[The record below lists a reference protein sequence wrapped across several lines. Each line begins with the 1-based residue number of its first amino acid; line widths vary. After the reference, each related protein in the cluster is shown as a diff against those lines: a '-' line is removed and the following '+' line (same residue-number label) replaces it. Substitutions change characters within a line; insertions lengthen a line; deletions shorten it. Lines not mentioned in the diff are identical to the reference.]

1 MEKKIKRKIKIKW
14 IPLCIVFVLA
24 IVGYFLYEIAIALP
38 ITNIYIQ
45 GNTIL
50 KDQEIIE
57 LAEIENYPSFLK
69 TTAKS
74 MENKIKTSPY
84 IEKVTVKRKFWGQ
97 VIIHVT
103 EELAL
108 FTSPE
113 GKIVLSS
120 GAEVENEK
128 KITTAS
134 LINYTPDT
142 KREELM
148 KQMKKMDQDI
158 RMKISEIKYEPTEQD
173 KDRFALYMNDGNLV
187 YLTLTKF
194 SRISYYNTILTDFPC
209 QRGIL
214 NLDSGNHF
222 EIKENRC

>member
-1 MEKKIKRKIKIKW
+1 MEKKIKRKIRIKW

-74 MENKIKTSPY
+74 MENKIKTSSY
-84 IEKVTVKRKFWGQ
+84 IEKVTVKRKWWGQ

-113 GKIVLSS
+113 GKIVLSN
-120 GAEVENEK
+120 GVEVENEK

-142 KREELM
+142 KREELIR
-148 KQMKKMDQDI
+148 QMKKMDQDI

>member
-1 MEKKIKRKIKIKW
+1 MEKKIKRKIRIKW

-120 GAEVENEK
+120 GVEVENEK

>member
-113 GKIVLSS
+113 GKIVLSN
-120 GAEVENEK
+120 GIEVENEK